1 MDRVETY
8 FQDLTP
14 LSHASQVGVTFDE
27 VMPVHIARLMGQA
40 CGLVPTWHDVAPGW
54 PESCQAYWC
63 DLVAP
68 TTVAR
73 LTGHIPY
80 DTWVLVG

>member
-1 MDRVETY
+1 LSLFKKNREMDRVETY

-40 CGLVPTWHDVAPGW
+40 CGLVPTWRQVGLSRAK
-54 PESCQAYWC
+54 
-63 DLVAP
+63 
-68 TTVAR
+68 R
-73 LTGHIPY
+73 TGV
-80 DTWVLVG
+80 T